1 MLKVDQASASKKVH
15 AMPKCFKCAFCLL
28 ARSGRLLFLKKDFQ
42 FDVIV
47 WENNP
52 TPLLIY
58 DLGKQFP
65 NEKMNEIFIL

>member
-1 MLKVDQASASKKVH
+1 MCILSISQEWASPV
-15 AMPKCFKCAFCLL
+15 
-28 ARSGRLLFLKKDFQ
+28 LKKDFQ
-42 FDVIV
+42 FYVIV

>member
-1 MLKVDQASASKKVH
+1 MCILSISQEWASPV
-15 AMPKCFKCAFCLL
+15 
-28 ARSGRLLFLKKDFQ
+28 LKKDFQ
-42 FDVIV
+42 FYFIV

-65 NEKMNEIFIL
+65 NEKMNEIFILEMISFSKIDQK

>member
-1 MLKVDQASASKKVH
+1 MCILSISQEWASPV
-15 AMPKCFKCAFCLL
+15 
-28 ARSGRLLFLKKDFQ
+28 LKKDFQ

-65 NEKMNEIFIL
+65 NEKMNEIFILEMISFSKIDQK